1 MNVSIRRNELIAD
14 MFARMDK
21 VERVGTGIRRM
32 RDAMKDV
39 GLAYPEIKSD
49 RFFTI
54 TFKRPVGIS
63 KAQDATQKTTQQT
76 AQKILDIIF
85 ENPSINR
92 KELAQKIG
100 NITEDGIKYHLTK
113 LAKLG
118 KLKRIGPDKGG
129 QWKVTDRNSS
139 GN

>member
-1 MNVSIRRNELIAD
+1 MNISIRRNELIAD

-32 RDAMKDV
+32 RDAMKGV

-63 KAQDATQKTTQQT
+63 KAQDATQKTT
-76 AQKILDIIF
+76 QKILDIIF

-129 QWKVTDRNSS
+129 QWQVTDRNSR

>member
-1 MNVSIRRNELIAD
+1 
-14 MFARMDK
+14 
-21 VERVGTGIRRM
+21 
-32 RDAMKDV
+32 MK
-39 GLAYPEIKSD
+39 LAYPEIKSD

-63 KAQDATQKTTQQT
+63 KAQDATQKTT
-76 AQKILDIIF
+76 QKILDIIF

-113 LAKLG
+113 LAKQG

-129 QWKVTDRNSS
+129 RWQVTDRSIS